1 MEGRFVPAPKHTND
15 LKATLWRNIF
25 AHLIWSSYA
34 AYLLYKT
41 ICLLRGGRGVKVIS
55 EKNILQTDS
64 REKKVCKGYPT
75 KKNRYTEKKN
85 LSWQIMLAKKYHTL
99 VCQEKKLYHQRF
111 GEKIGTQTKSPIS
124 PSPLPQKSNG
134 GPLTSVL

>member
-64 REKKVCKGYPT
+64 RG
-75 KKNRYTEKKN
+75 KKN
-85 LSWQIMLAKKYHTL
+85 LQGIPD
-99 VCQEKKLYHQRF
+99 EKKSLH
-111 GEKIGTQTKSPIS
+111 
-124 PSPLPQKSNG
+124 
-134 GPLTSVL
+134 

>member
-34 AYLLYKT
+34 AYRLYKT
-41 ICLLRGGRGVKVIS
+41 ICLLRGGGGGGGERVKVIS

-64 REKKVCKGYPT
+64 RGKKILQGIPG
-75 KKNRYTEKKN
+75 KK
-85 LSWQIMLAKKYHTL
+85 
-99 VCQEKKLYHQRF
+99 
-111 GEKIGTQTKSPIS
+111 KS
-124 PSPLPQKSNG
+124 LH
-134 GPLTSVL
+134 